1 MPTRCGF
8 STDGWAFCIFRPTGI
23 LFRRS
28 RWDVTTAGCSA
39 AHHDSNDLVVG
50 LLHALLAKTA
60 HILEGVFYAL
70 GHNAVTGAELIAADV
85 HIVAQQTGLH
95 RSCDLCCAGGLGAI
109 ADDAGNHCQCIDD
122 SMDDGII
129 VTAAEIGDTGTRTSA
144 RADGTAVGRQAA
156 NGGLFVDGGQVGEG
170 QRPQK
175 RFVAYAQP
183 PGHRR

>member
-1 MPTRCGF
+1 M
-8 STDGWAFCIFRPTGI
+8 
-23 LFRRS
+23 
-28 RWDVTTAGCSA
+28 TTAGCSA

-70 GHNAVTGAELIAADV
+70 GHNTVTSAELIAADV

-109 ADDAGNHCQCIDD
+109 ADDAGNHSKCVDD

-129 VTAAEIGDTGTRTSA
+129 VTTAEIGDTGTRTSA

-156 NGGLFVDGGQVGEG
+156 NGH
-170 QRPQK
+170 K
-175 RFVAYAQP
+175 R
-183 PGHRR
+183 